1 MEEGTDWVVRLGR
14 EEWLRYTY
22 ERPQGD
28 SLQLLGSV
36 SRGPQ
41 IGALAVDKD
50 GHYLQI
56 NGDYTS
62 PLNSI
67 TLRRAVA
74 AARQSGWRPA
84 APAGQDSARVPV
96 VTIKR
101 RRVALPADVTRAE
114 AASS

>member
-28 SLQLLGSV
+28 SLRLLGSV
-36 SRGPQ
+36 ARGPQ

-56 NGDYTS
+56 NGDYAS

-74 AARQSGWRPA
+74 AVRQSGRTP
-84 APAGQDSARVPV
+84 APARQDPARVPV

-101 RRVALPADVTRAE
+101 RRIAMPADVTRIE

>member
-1 MEEGTDWVVRLGR
+1 MEEGTDWVVRFGR

-22 ERPQGD
+22 ERQQDD
-28 SLQLLGSV
+28 SFRLLGSV
-36 SRGPQ
+36 ARGAQ

-50 GHYLQI
+50 GQYLQI

-74 AARQSGWRPA
+74 AAKQSAWTPQ
-84 APAGQDSARVPV
+84 APARQDLGRVPV

-101 RRVALPADVTRAE
+101 RRLAMPVDS
-114 AASS
+114 ASR